1 MSNVF
6 PLPHPHPAFELKGN
20 LLTLLVFRI
29 LDPSN
34 EKLAIQLDKKFKQAA
49 ALFQHAP
56 VVIDLQVVHDKP
68 VDLGYIVGLLRSY
81 GLIPVGVR
89 GGTAKQNDIA
99 VSLSLGILP
108 ELKVE
113 RTRREPAEESSTATP
128 VSVPMVAKTVTQP
141 VRSGQQIVE
150 LQGDLI
156 ILSTVSPGAEIL
168 AKRHIHVYGALRGR
182 ALAGVNGDAD
192 ARIFCQAMEAE
203 LVSVAGHYL
212 VNEDL
217 KASLRGKPTQV
228 YLQHGNLVLQALPL
242 LNNQ

>member
-20 LLTLLVFRI
+20 LLTLLVFRV
-29 LDPSN
+29 LDASN

-49 ALFQHAP
+49 ALLQHAP
-56 VVIDLQVVHDKP
+56 VVIDLQVVHEKP
-68 VDLGYIVGLLRSY
+68 VDLGYIVGLLRSH

-89 GGTAKQNDIA
+89 GGTVQQNEIA
-99 VSLSLGILP
+99 MSLSLGILP

-113 RTRREPAEESSTATP
+113 RTRRESVGESPVATP
-128 VSVPMVAKTVTQP
+128 PIATPIAAKIVTQP

-150 LQGDLI
+150 LHGDLI
-156 ILSTVSPGAEIL
+156 ILATVSPGAEIL

-182 ALAGVNGDAD
+182 ALAGVTGDVE

-203 LVSVAGHYL
+203 LVSIAGNYV

-217 KASLRGKPTQV
+217 KASLRGKPAQV
-228 YLQHGNLVLQALPL
+228 YLQQAKLVVQALT
-242 LNNQ
+242 

>member
-20 LLTLLVFRI
+20 LLTLLVFRV
-29 LDPSN
+29 LDASH
-34 EKLAIQLDKKFKQAA
+34 EKLAVQLDKKFKQAA
-49 ALFQHAP
+49 ALLQHAP
-56 VVIDLQVVHDKP
+56 VVIDLQVVHEKP

-89 GGTAKQNDIA
+89 GGTVQQNEIA
-99 VSLSLGILP
+99 MSLSLGILP

-113 RTRREPAEESSTATP
+113 RTRRESVGESPVATP
-128 VSVPMVAKTVTQP
+128 IAAKIVTQP

-156 ILSTVSPGAEIL
+156 ILATVSPGAEIL

-182 ALAGVNGDAD
+182 ALAGVTGDVE

-203 LVSVAGHYL
+203 LVSIAGNYV

-217 KASLRGKPTQV
+217 KASLRGKPAQV
-228 YLQHGNLVLQALPL
+228 YLQQAKLVVQALT
-242 LNNQ
+242 